1 MRKSFQNETTNKE
14 RFLVRT
20 YSGQTNKKLKQRGGK
35 WVMKKGKPFHYEE
48 KFLMGV
54 YISQRK
60 SKTVLNTLLILSR
73 W

>member
-1 MRKSFQNETTNKE
+1 M
-14 RFLVRT
+14 RT